1 MPPTDPPKGMPE
13 QKLSRIFISYK
24 RETEP
29 DMSLASFLY
38 ASLTSQGHSVFKD
51 VEKIPT
57 GSDFG
62 ELISTEITG
71 SDFFIVLLTKA
82 STGAGLGCRRNRDSQ
97 GQ

>member
-1 MPPTDPPKGMPE
+1 MT
-13 QKLSRIFISYK
+13 
-24 RETEP
+24 
-29 DMSLASFLY
+29 
-38 ASLTSQGHSVFKD
+38 SLTSQGHSVFKD

-82 STGAGLGCRRNRDSQ
+82 STAAGLGCRRNRDSQ